1 MSRIYTY
8 SFDDTSVTFNH
19 VNFGTYSI
27 IGTGTGSVRIEYSN
41 DVTTHDV
48 AADLAVVVSK
58 SVKKNGVITLSILQ
72 TSGANEWLT
81 KFANYLETSDTSQFA
96 LGTAVIKNT
105 STGEMW
111 TCKGVTHQKK
121 SGGSFSSTAEQKQWS
136 FMCAVIEQS

>member
-8 SFDDTSVTFNH
+8 SFEDTSVTITH
-19 VNFGTYSI
+19 PNFGSYSI
-27 IGTGTGSVRIEYSN
+27 IGTGVGTVRIEFSN

-58 SVKKNGVITLSILQ
+58 SVKKNSVITLSILQ
-72 TSGANEWLT
+72 SSEANAWLT
-81 KFANYLETSDTSQFA
+81 KFANYLETAETSQFA

-136 FMCAVIEQS
+136 LMCAVTEQS